1 MGRERPSSE
10 CALHTW
16 FGAVNS
22 QGTADGWGLSSLV
35 VWIAGGSPV
44 RFTRAVPVSL
54 QGEQEE
60 YAREG
65 IAWSYIDF
73 VDNQD
78 CLDL

>member
-1 MGRERPSSE
+1 MAARQHLP
-10 CALHTW
+10 CADVYDAT
-16 FGAVNS
+16 A
-22 QGTADGWGLSSLV
+22 GTHSGLRGKLEKPAHRVPDARACRRCCCSL
-35 VWIAGGSPV
+35 A
-44 RFTRAVPVSL
+44 AYL

>member
-1 MGRERPSSE
+1 MGR
-10 CALHTW
+10 
-16 FGAVNS
+16 
-22 QGTADGWGLSSLV
+22 LSPGPNTGPTPPQLV
-35 VWIAGGSPV
+35 LLLGFFA
-44 RFTRAVPVSL
+44 AM

>member
-1 MGRERPSSE
+1 MAG
-10 CALHTW
+10 
-16 FGAVNS
+16 GVNS
-22 QGTADGWGLSSLV
+22 QAAAEGWDLLV
-35 VWIAGGSPV
+35 WPCGKWQVGGWP
-44 RFTRAVPVSL
+44 VPVICAPLFTL

>member
-1 MGRERPSSE
+1 MPAHILVLPPCAPLNPRPQPQP
-10 CALHTW
+10 HPP
-16 FGAVNS
+16 AV
-22 QGTADGWGLSSLV
+22 
-35 VWIAGGSPV
+35 
-44 RFTRAVPVSL
+44 AV